1 MERKGVAT
9 LRNASRSLLT
19 ESSLLA
25 NFTAKID
32 VSWKETP
39 YSWAGN
45 ISESLKWKMQV
56 QH

>member
-1 MERKGVAT
+1 MLQG
-9 LRNASRSLLT
+9 LLT

-25 NFTAKID
+25 NFTAKRD

-56 QH
+56 QHQCRLYGE